1 MFMRSECLT
10 TQPIFSAELISS
22 SKSENDKLVKAEVTL
37 SEIERVSKPN
47 KNGSN
52 FSQSLNLDK
61 IFLYQQN
68 LGIFYQVSLLL
79 LKRIDNQII
88 FFYVTISEVS

>member
-1 MFMRSECLT
+1 MRSECLT

-22 SKSENDKLVKAEVTL
+22 SKSEIDKLVKEEVTL

-61 IFLYQQN
+61 IFL
-68 LGIFYQVSLLL
+68 V
-79 LKRIDNQII
+79 
-88 FFYVTISEVS
+88 E

>member
-1 MFMRSECLT
+1 MRSECLT

-22 SKSENDKLVKAEVTL
+22 SKSEVDKLVNVEVTL

-47 KNGSN
+47 KNGSS

-61 IFLYQQN
+61 IFL
-68 LGIFYQVSLLL
+68 L
-79 LKRIDNQII
+79 
-88 FFYVTISEVS
+88 SE

>member
-1 MFMRSECLT
+1 MRSECFT
-10 TQPIFSAELISS
+10 TQPIFAAELMSS
-22 SKSENDKLVKAEVTL
+22 SKSEIDKFAKADVTL

-61 IFLYQQN
+61 IFL
-68 LGIFYQVSLLL
+68 V
-79 LKRIDNQII
+79 
-88 FFYVTISEVS
+88 E

>member
-1 MFMRSECLT
+1 MRSECLT

-22 SKSENDKLVKAEVTL
+22 SKSEVDKLVKAEVTL
-37 SEIERVSKPN
+37 AEIERGSKPN

-61 IFLYQQN
+61 IFL
-68 LGIFYQVSLLL
+68 V
-79 LKRIDNQII
+79 
-88 FFYVTISEVS
+88 E

>member
-1 MFMRSECLT
+1 MRSECLI

-22 SKSENDKLVKAEVTL
+22 SKSEVDKLVKAENTL
-37 SEIERVSKPN
+37 SEIERVSKPY

-61 IFLYQQN
+61 IFL
-68 LGIFYQVSLLL
+68 V
-79 LKRIDNQII
+79 
-88 FFYVTISEVS
+88 E

>member
-1 MFMRSECLT
+1 MRSECIT
-10 TQPIFSAELISS
+10 TKPIISAELMSS
-22 SKSENDKLVKAEVTL
+22 SKSEVDKFVKAAVTL

-61 IFLYQQN
+61 IFL
-68 LGIFYQVSLLL
+68 V
-79 LKRIDNQII
+79 
-88 FFYVTISEVS
+88 E

>member
-1 MFMRSECLT
+1 MRSECLT

-22 SKSENDKLVKAEVTL
+22 SKSEVDKLVKAEVTL
-37 SEIERVSKPN
+37 SEIERVSNPN

-61 IFLYQQN
+61 IFL
-68 LGIFYQVSLLL
+68 V
-79 LKRIDNQII
+79 
-88 FFYVTISEVS
+88 E

>member
-1 MFMRSECLT
+1 MRSECLT

-22 SKSENDKLVKAEVTL
+22 SKSEVDKLAKAEVSL

-52 FSQSLNLDK
+52 LSQSLNLDK

-68 LGIFYQVSLLL
+68 L
-79 LKRIDNQII
+79 
-88 FFYVTISEVS
+88 

>member
-1 MFMRSECLT
+1 MRSECLI
-10 TQPIFSAELISS
+10 TQPIFSVELISS
-22 SKSENDKLVKAEVTL
+22 SKSEVDKLAKAEVTL

-61 IFLYQQN
+61 IIY
-68 LGIFYQVSLLL
+68 
-79 LKRIDNQII
+79 KK
-88 FFYVTISEVS
+88 

>member
-1 MFMRSECLT
+1 MRSECLT
-10 TQPIFSAELISS
+10 TQPIFSEELISS
-22 SKSENDKLVKAEVTL
+22 SKSEVDKLVKAEVTL
-37 SEIERVSKPN
+37 SAIERVSKPN

-68 LGIFYQVSLLL
+68 
-79 LKRIDNQII
+79 
-88 FFYVTISEVS
+88 

>member
-1 MFMRSECLT
+1 MRSECLT
-10 TQPIFSAELISS
+10 IQPIFSAELISS
-22 SKSENDKLVKAEVTL
+22 SKSEIDKFVKAEVTL

-61 IFLYQQN
+61 IYL
-68 LGIFYQVSLLL
+68 V
-79 LKRIDNQII
+79 
-88 FFYVTISEVS
+88 E

>member
-1 MFMRSECLT
+1 M
-10 TQPIFSAELISS
+10 SS
-22 SKSENDKLVKAEVTL
+22 SNSESDKFVKSEVTL

-61 IFLYQQN
+61 IFL
-68 LGIFYQVSLLL
+68 V
-79 LKRIDNQII
+79 
-88 FFYVTISEVS
+88 E

>member
-1 MFMRSECLT
+1 MRSECLT
-10 TQPIFSAELISS
+10 TQPIFSAELKSS
-22 SKSENDKLVKAEVTL
+22 SKSKVDKLVKEEVTL

-61 IFLYQQN
+61 IFLA
-68 LGIFYQVSLLL
+68 VSYTHLTLPTN
-79 LKRIDNQII
+79 R
-88 FFYVTISEVS
+88 EV

>member
-1 MFMRSECLT
+1 MRSECLT

-22 SKSENDKLVKAEVTL
+22 SKSEVDKFVITEVTL

-52 FSQSLNLDK
+52 FSQSLNLDN
-61 IFLYQQN
+61 IFL
-68 LGIFYQVSLLL
+68 V
-79 LKRIDNQII
+79 
-88 FFYVTISEVS
+88 E

>member
-1 MFMRSECLT
+1 MRSECLT

-22 SKSENDKLVKAEVTL
+22 SKSEVDKLVNAEVTL

-47 KNGSN
+47 KNGFN

-61 IFLYQQN
+61 IFL
-68 LGIFYQVSLLL
+68 V
-79 LKRIDNQII
+79 
-88 FFYVTISEVS
+88 E